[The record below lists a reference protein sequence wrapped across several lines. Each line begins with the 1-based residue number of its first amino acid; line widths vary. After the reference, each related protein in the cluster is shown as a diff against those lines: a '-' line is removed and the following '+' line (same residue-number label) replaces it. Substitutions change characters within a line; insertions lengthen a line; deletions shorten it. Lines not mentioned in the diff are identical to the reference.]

1 VRLADEEVERI
12 LAEYLRDHPADVVDD
27 AAYRKRLAL
36 CGECGDLQYG
46 TTCSHCGCLAPVMAK
61 LADRRLLIA
70 GGRGLSLDRRI
81 RWEGLVDNARKREL
95 LARACVLLN
104 PIRWPEPW

>member
-1 VRLADEEVERI
+1 MRLADEEVERI

-46 TTCSHCGCLAPVMAK
+46 TTCSHCGCLVPVMAK
-61 LADRRLLIA
+61 LADRHCPRP
-70 GGRGLSLDRRI
+70 GNSV
-81 RWEGLVDNARKREL
+81 W
-95 LARACVLLN
+95 
-104 PIRWPEPW
+104 